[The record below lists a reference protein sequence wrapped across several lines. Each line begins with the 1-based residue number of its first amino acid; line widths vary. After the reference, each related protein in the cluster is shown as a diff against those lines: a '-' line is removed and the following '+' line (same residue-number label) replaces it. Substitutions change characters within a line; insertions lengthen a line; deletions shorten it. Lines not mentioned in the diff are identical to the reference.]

1 MRDRGRDWGDQGLPI
16 LRAAVPL
23 ARSSLSITVD
33 EKRKGLRA
41 VCEGPGISTQP
52 TNSTKY
58 DLRVSVSAK
67 FRRLPRRVRFSV
79 RLLSRSVFTAG
90 TRAYCPPEF
99 FVRDQYHATPG
110 TVWSL
115 GCMMFDLLTWKMPFK
130 NPRNAVTA
138 PLIIPENLSKG
149 EYKLLQKQTYK
160 QTNKQASTQTN
171 KQTSKQT
178 NKQTNKRANKQ
189 ANKQTNYRL
198 LLHGVCCEKALS
210 CQC

>member
-52 TNSTKY
+52 TNS

-130 NPRNAVTA
+130 NPRDAVTA

-160 QTNKQASTQTN
+160 QTSKQANKQTNKQASKQASTQTN
-171 KQTSKQT
+171 KQA
-178 NKQTNKRANKQ
+178 NKR
-189 ANKQTNYRL
+189 TNYRW